1 LSGKK
6 KDRGDEQAEA
16 MAEAE
21 ADGMADAARR
31 MTASVHVEQRLGEW
45 LRRWKLRSVALCGKK
60 DRSEEEAVAMAETEA
75 DGMADAA
82 RRMTASV
89 HVEQRLW
96 VLGEGRTLGLG
107 MDQEHVGCAAP

>member
-1 LSGKK
+1 
-6 KDRGDEQAEA
+6 
-16 MAEAE
+16 
-21 ADGMADAARR
+21 
-31 MTASVHVEQRLGEW
+31 
-45 LRRWKLRSVALCGKK
+45 
-60 DRSEEEAVAMAETEA
+60 MAETEA